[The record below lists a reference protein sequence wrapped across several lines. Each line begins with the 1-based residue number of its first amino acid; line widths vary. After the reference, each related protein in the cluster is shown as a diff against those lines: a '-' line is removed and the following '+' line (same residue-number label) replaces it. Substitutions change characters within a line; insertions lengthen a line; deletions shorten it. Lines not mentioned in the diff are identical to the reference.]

1 MSRSNQNNNSGNA
14 NPCKYFID
22 WKNGSFV
29 YYDKEAG
36 ENVDLGD
43 NITFLVLDQLSTV
56 KGWHDESNSGIWSNE
71 VRDTRTETM
80 NVKAFKGGD
89 LVSGLYSDIKDK
101 VEDLGGR
108 YVRSMYVAM
117 KVDGDTLEL
126 ANLQLKGAA
135 LAEWS
140 AFYNDNRNE
149 IYDAAVEV
157 TGSDA
162 RKKGAIK
169 FNVPVFALKKVSEET
184 NETAKSLD
192 TVLQNYLSGYLL
204 GQHFETKEQ
213 VSDTE
218 VDTELDQLPF

>member
-36 ENVDLGD
+36 KNVDLGD

-56 KGWHDESNSGIWSNE
+56 KGWHDASESGIWSNE

-80 NVKAFKGGD
+80 NVKAFKGGE
-89 LVSGLYSDIKDK
+89 LVSGLYSDIKHK
-101 VEDLGGR
+101 VKSLGGR
-108 YVRSMYVAM
+108 YVRSMYVVM

-140 AFYNDNRNE
+140 TFYNDNRNE

-162 RKKGAIK
+162 RKKGATN
-169 FNVPVFALKKVSEET
+169 FNVPVFALKKVSEDI

-192 TVLQNYLSGYLL
+192 TVLQNYLSSYFL
-204 GQHFETKEQ
+204 GQHLESKEQ
-213 VSDTE
+213 VSDNE
-218 VDTELDQLPF
+218 VVEDDLPF